1 MSLYIKKTQQSVTIS
16 NADGKLC
23 ATYHYVDMF
32 KSFFRGLFT
41 PSGKDVVACPPPE
54 HLHHKG
60 LQFGLCTSEANF
72 WEEDEAN
79 EPADNQLTIGKQ
91 QTTKLDLL
99 TEGKLGFT
107 QEIDWTRD
115 EACVF
120 NETRKIA
127 VQEKS
132 QSYVWNWQTKLTAAA
147 RDVKIVRS
155 VWGAPNYCQ
164 PDFGYCGLGLR
175 FAPDLFQNGAIVPPK
190 QQCSSTPTI
199 VSFQGKGAA
208 VTFDQSAVQANA
220 LFVSTYQNV
229 SPYGPD
235 GPGFAFLTL
244 VPTPREL
251 KQGESLE
258 LNYII
263 TVSDI

>member
-1 MSLYIKKTQQSVTIS
+1 MSLYIKKTPQSVTIS

-32 KSFFRGLFT
+32 KSFFRGLYT
-41 PSGKDVVACPPPE
+41 PSGKDVIACPPPE

-72 WEEDEAN
+72 WEEDEGN
-79 EPADNQLTIGKQ
+79 EPSYNQLTIGKQ

-99 TEGKLGFT
+99 TNGEIGFT
-107 QEIDWTRD
+107 QEIDWTSD
-115 EACVF
+115 EVCLF
-120 NETRKIA
+120 NETRTIS
-127 VQEKS
+127 VQERPGG
-132 QSYVWNWQTKLTAAA
+132 YVWSWHTKLTAAA
-147 RDVKIVRS
+147 QDVKIVKS
-155 VWGAPNYCQ
+155 VWNAPGYCQ

-175 FAPDLFQNGAIVPPK
+175 LAPDLFQAGVVAPPQK
-190 QQCSSTPTI
+190 CGSTPAGI
-199 VSFQGKGAA
+199 SFQGKGAA
-208 VTFDQSAVQANA
+208 VIFQQSAEQANA

-235 GPGFAFLTL
+235 GPGFAFLTV
-244 VPTPREL
+244 VPTPRDL
-251 KQGESLE
+251 KQGESLD